1 MYFRNTTIRFLF
13 PLCAFAFSALPAS
26 ARLPELDT
34 IYYGQVRH
42 KTNQPL
48 VPLAAEQIVVIARLN
63 GVTIATSSV
72 APGASAY
79 VLKVPMDDGVANRL
93 PGTARVGERVRIFL
107 RSNSLDSEYE
117 TNESVVSS
125 GLLVASTKGDVLA
138 QNLTVTGNLDGGTV
152 ENMPMFLGSY
162 SLGSGTGNLDSDGDG
177 KTNAE
182 EYAAGTDPTDS
193 AEVFCIIDITRASGN
208 NLIRFGPIRPNRL
221 YTIWC
226 TETLGASDWS
236 NIGEV
241 TPGNTGDY
249 FLFGHPTPAATK
261 LFYKLQVDAP

>member
-1 MYFRNTTIRFLF
+1 MNSCITKIRFLL
-13 PLCAFAFSALPAS
+13 PLCAVAFSALPAS

-34 IYYGQVRH
+34 IYYGQVSH

-72 APGASAY
+72 APGASAF

-93 PGTARVGERVRIFL
+93 PGTARIGERVRIFL
-107 RSNSLDSEYE
+107 RSNALSSESE
-117 TNESVVSS
+117 TTESVGSS

-138 QNLTVTGNLDGGTV
+138 QNLTVTANLDGGAQG
-152 ENMPMFLGSY
+152 MPPWLIGF
-162 SLGSGTGNLDSDGDG
+162 SLPPSSGLQDSDGDG
-177 KTNAE
+177 QTNADE
-182 EYAAGTDPTDS
+182 FAAGTDPTDS
-193 AEVFCIIDITRASGN
+193 TEVFRIIEVTKVSGN
-208 NLIRFGPIRPNRL
+208 NFVKFGPIRPSRL

-226 TETLGASDWS
+226 TETLGSSSWS
-236 NIGEV
+236 NIGQV
-241 TPGNTGDY
+241 TPGTTGDY
-249 FLFGHPTPAATK
+249 FLFGHPTPTSPN